1 MLGKTETGK
10 LYHIINNMTGGGHFA
25 LCGCYLPDNLH
36 EEGLSAFELDKQGL
50 MCEKCMNS
58 CYYSQSRD

>member
-10 LYHIINNMTGGGHFA
+10 LYHIVNEMSGGDNFG
-25 LCGCYLPDNLH
+25 LCGCYMPKELH
-36 EEGLSAFELDKQGL
+36 VEGLKAFELEEQGL

-58 CYYSQSRD
+58 CYYSQKRD